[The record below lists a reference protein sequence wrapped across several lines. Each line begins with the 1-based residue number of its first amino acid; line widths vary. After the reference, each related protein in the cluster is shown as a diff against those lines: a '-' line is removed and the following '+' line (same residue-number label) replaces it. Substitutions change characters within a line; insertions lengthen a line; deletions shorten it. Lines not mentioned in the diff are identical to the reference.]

1 MRTLPTGTIIS
12 RPRRR
17 LGRLWWVLW
26 HQWGVLW
33 TMWRTAWV
41 GWPDAPGFI
50 QEPTRKGRKKM
61 ETVYKK
67 ASKPRS
73 K

>member
-17 LGRLWWVLW
+17 LGRIWWVLW

-50 QEPTRKGRKKM
+50 QEPLTKKQM
-61 ETVYKK
+61 AAEYKA
-67 ASKPRS
+67 ASKKR
-73 K
+73 